1 MERGGREGLEEQYEV
16 TQRRE
21 RRKRRLG
28 RTRWREERGGIE
40 GLEEQDGEGRGEEEK
55 AWKTKM
61 K

>member
-1 MERGGREGLEEQYEV
+1 ME
-16 TQRRE
+16 RRE

-28 RTRWREERGGIE
+28 RTR
-40 GLEEQDGEGRGEEEK
+40 LRGEEEK